1 MYRIAVLLVLSVAFC
16 AGALH
21 AADTTPA
28 IVTGAELLYVRRGP
42 GTNFPA
48 FATIDRGE
56 RVEVEGLEGVWAQVR
71 LASGQTGYVHSTF
84 LSFPGEKHTT
94 VVVPATAA
102 VAPTPAP
109 TDGPTTGAPSLVMP
123 TTDVPTLT
131 TRSHAPTRVTPPRA
145 ASATPTSTPQVTPVA
160 SSPTSTPSEDV
171 RGGMGNAASTP
182 ERNESPAAKDPDSEL
197 AALRIEVQRLTAAAD
212 SLQHRLEE
220 TAAGDAA
227 VDLSGEYS
235 WRSPLMG
242 LLVIFALLVGWVAG
256 SAYGRQ
262 RERTRRGR
270 IRF

>member
-1 MYRIAVLLVLSVAFC
+1 MYRIPVLLVLSVALC

-56 RVEVEGLEGVWAQVR
+56 RVEVEALDGVWAQVR

-84 LSFPGEKHTT
+84 LSFPGERHST
-94 VVVPATAA
+94 VVVPATVAVTPTSPPTEEATTSAA
-102 VAPTPAP
+102 SATPTTAAPTLA
-109 TDGPTTGAPSLVMP
+109 
-123 TTDVPTLT
+123 
-131 TRSHAPTRVTPPRA
+131 TRTHAPTRVTPPRA
-145 ASATPTSTPQVTPVA
+145 ASPTPTSTPQPTPVA
-160 SSPTSTPSEDV
+160 SSPTPTPSEEV
-171 RGGMGNAASTP
+171 RGAIGNVASTP
-182 ERNESPAAKDPDSEL
+182 ERSESPAAKDSDSEL

-220 TAAGDAA
+220 TSLGDAA
-227 VDLSGEYS
+227 VDSDTEHS